1 MITKTKLDK
10 ITYDVNGALIEVHKI
25 LGPGLLESIYHRCLK
40 YELDLRKIKYQSE
53 VSLPFQYKDLDLSTD
68 LRCDL
73 LIENCIMIEL
83 KAVQEIVPYFKTKLI
98 NHMLLTEIPKGIL
111 VNFNVVNI
119 MSEGHFT
126 FVNKFYKN
134 LPD

>member
-1 MITKTKLDK
+1 
-10 ITYDVNGALIEVHKI
+10 
-25 LGPGLLESIYHRCLK
+25 
-40 YELDLRKIKYQSE
+40 
-53 VSLPFQYKDLDLSTD
+53 
-68 LRCDL
+68 
-73 LIENCIMIEL
+73 MIEL

-111 VNFNVVNI
+111 VNFNVVNV
-119 MSEGHFT
+119 MNEGHFT

>member
-40 YELDLRKIKYQSE
+40 YELDLIKIKYQSE

-111 VNFNVVNI
+111 VNFNVVNV
-119 MSEGHFT
+119 MNEGHFT